1 MYFKEGKADIS
12 KREAVLFDKNDYV
25 FDIYKKDGM
34 SEEEKMLFAIE
45 AEELKMDKTLDDEKK
60 EKLHKLD
67 LEWES
72 IVDDINT
79 KLKAFTDILDGRDS
93 NLVLTA
99 KLENKPTLLYSLM
112 EEYPRAVAQKIMEM
126 ADYVSLELSKLAEL
140 QSTAIKL

>member
-1 MYFKEGKADIS
+1 
-12 KREAVLFDKNDYV
+12 
-25 FDIYKKDGM
+25 M

-72 IVDDINT
+72 IVDDINA